1 VPDHTDITE
10 PEVLESVQYQATA
23 KTSTQPYVL
32 TKKTNFVGCQE
43 ETTIIAS
50 NVAVAF
56 WSRSPADPRLF
67 TTGQSEKGSSDQI
80 KRNNVKESF
89 ASPRSTPVT
98 NNRRLYDKE
107 QIARDGGKDVYSDEA
122 GLIVTPLA
130 EAVTKPFCLY
140 RCSLLDL

>member
-1 VPDHTDITE
+1 
-10 PEVLESVQYQATA
+10 LQAT
-23 KTSTQPYVL
+23 SPWLSGVEVQQIL
-32 TKKTNFVGCQE
+32 G
-43 ETTIIAS
+43 
-50 NVAVAF
+50 AF
-56 WSRSPADPRLF
+56 L